1 MVIKSFSICHL
12 ILCAKYIHLY
22 KSIGNAFTVR
32 RYNVLPE
39 WTIRLLHYKS
49 LLNVI

>member
-32 RYNVLPE
+32 RYNVLPNMNE
-39 WTIRLLHYKS
+39 QYVYYTINLY
-49 LLNVI
+49 